1 MREKSFRCN
10 ASATELGQT
19 GAALKRLFFS
29 SMKHYTVL
37 PHRICIPMERERKTA
52 IASMSLPE
60 GRVRVCPEVDSDT
73 NHQTIVPRLYT
84 GNEAKKSLLLY

>member
-1 MREKSFRCN
+1 MSFKDIVFLKQLKWSVLRWADAQTREESFRCN

-37 PHRICIPMERERKTA
+37 PHRICIPMEREKKTA
-52 IASMSLPE
+52 IASMSLPA
-60 GRVRVCPEVDSDT
+60 GRPGRG
-73 NHQTIVPRLYT
+73 VPR
-84 GNEAKKSLLLY
+84 G